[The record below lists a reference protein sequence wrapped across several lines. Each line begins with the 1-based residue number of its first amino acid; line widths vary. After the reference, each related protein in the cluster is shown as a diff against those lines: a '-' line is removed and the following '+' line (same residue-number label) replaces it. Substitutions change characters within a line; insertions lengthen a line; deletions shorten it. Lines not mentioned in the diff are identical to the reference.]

1 MSEIPPDWYDGF
13 FESEWL
19 GPFPLPEHQR
29 TDRQVEFIV
38 EELALAPGLRVLDLA
53 CGRGRISIGLAQR
66 GCRVTGLDLS
76 PRSLALA
83 REDATAA
90 GVEIELVRRD
100 MRELDADGEFDGVVN
115 VFTSFGYFPT
125 QEEDERVVAAV
136 ARALVPGGRF
146 LIDTLNTIAIAKEF
160 READWHELD
169 DGTLWL
175 ERRRYDQLT
184 GRHEA
189 TWTFVRPDGSRS
201 ELRHSL
207 RGYTPAEL
215 VAMLRRAGLEVDG
228 SWGSWDG
235 TELGDGTRTIL
246 RARKPD

>member
-1 MSEIPPDWYDGF
+1 VTEIPPDWYDGF

-19 GPFPLPEHQR
+19 GLFPLPEHQR
-29 TDRQVEFIV
+29 TDQQVEFILG
-38 EELALAPGLRVLDLA
+38 ELGLEPGSRVLDLA
-53 CGRGRISIGLAQR
+53 CGRGRIAIGLARR
-66 GCRVTGLDLS
+66 GCVVTGLDLS
-76 PRSLALA
+76 PRSLGLA
-83 REDATAA
+83 REDAEAA
-90 GVEIELVRRD
+90 GVEIEFVHRD
-100 MRELDADGEFDGVVN
+100 MRELDAESEFDAVVN

-125 QEEDERVVAAV
+125 QEEDERVLAAV

-146 LIDTLNTIAIAKEF
+146 LIDMVNTIAIAKRFIEF
-160 READWHELD
+160 DWQELE

-175 ERRRYDQLT
+175 ERRRYDQLS

-228 SWGSWDG
+228 SWGSWDA
-235 TELGDGTRTIL
+235 TELGDGSRTIL
-246 RARKPD
+246 RARK

>member
-1 MSEIPPDWYDGF
+1 M
-13 FESEWL
+13 
-19 GPFPLPEHQR
+19 
-29 TDRQVEFIV
+29 EFIV
-38 EELALAPGLRVLDLA
+38 EKLGLGEGSRVLDLA
-53 CGRGRISIGLAQR
+53 CGRGRISIGLAQH

-76 PRSLALA
+76 PRSLELA
-83 REDATAA
+83 RSDAEAA
-90 GVEIELVRRD
+90 GVEIEFVRRD
-100 MRELDADGEFDGVVN
+100 MRDLDAEGEFDAVVN

-125 QEEDERVVAAV
+125 QEEDERVLANV

-146 LIDTLNTIAIAKEF
+146 LLDMVNTIAIAKQF
-160 READWHELD
+160 VEADWDELE

-175 ERRRYDQLT
+175 QRRRYDQLT

-189 TWTFVRPDGSRS
+189 TWTFVRTDGSRS

-215 VAMLRRAGLEVDG
+215 VAMLGRAGLGVDG

-235 TELGDGTRTIL
+235 DELGEGSRVIL
-246 RARKPD
+246 RSRK